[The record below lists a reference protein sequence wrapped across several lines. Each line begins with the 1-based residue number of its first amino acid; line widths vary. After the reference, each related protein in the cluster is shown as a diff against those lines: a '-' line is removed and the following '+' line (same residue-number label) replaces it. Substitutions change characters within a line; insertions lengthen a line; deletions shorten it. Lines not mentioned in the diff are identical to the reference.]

1 MLHLPVHLVSR
12 QVLPHIATP
21 KLYSTSTPPSL
32 QPSPGTLA
40 VRRVLNPYSSFHSNC
55 LLQDDR
61 RYWVDA
67 FLHILTVHPF
77 LQGTIDNEA
86 LGLDNGLVHVRITL
100 THHHVSL
107 PSLNICSLPP
117 VAQVSFQ
124 LSFPYTI
131 QACGLVAASNIL
143 NGGGRLAVVQANQHS
158 GDAPLRRPKFDRST
172 LLASTPL
179 QSLHFLAQSI
189 DFGIVLRMAFLQLLH
204 RSSRVRDGL
213 HNFSR

>member
-1 MLHLPVHLVSR
+1 MVTIFFHLAPGQPKTSRPPGRFLGCSLRHLPVHLVSR
-12 QVLPHIATP
+12 QVLPHSATP

-67 FLHILTVHPF
+67 
-77 LQGTIDNEA
+77 
-86 LGLDNGLVHVRITL
+86 
-100 THHHVSL
+100 
-107 PSLNICSLPP
+107 
-117 VAQVSFQ
+117 
-124 LSFPYTI
+124 
-131 QACGLVAASNIL
+131 SNIL
-143 NGGGRLAVVQANQHS
+143 NGGGRLAIVQANQHS

-213 HNFSR
+213 NNFSRFVSLSMHADTEVMQ